1 MMDLQHMSSGQKNEY
16 KALMAIALQYKREF
30 SAPKVVAK
38 GKGEVAEKIIH
49 IAKKNNI
56 DIRRDPQLI
65 AILSALE
72 VDDYI
77 PFEAYAAVSGIL
89 AYIYKKNAS
98 LR

>member
-1 MMDLQHMSSGQKNEY
+1 MTELQHMNSVQKAEY
-16 KALMAIALQYKREF
+16 KKLIAIALEYKKEF
-30 SAPKVVAK
+30 SAPKVTAK
-38 GKGEVAEKIIH
+38 GKGEIAERILQ
-49 IAKKNNI
+49 IAKKHRVE
-56 DIRRDPQLI
+56 IRKDEQLI

-89 AYIYKKNAS
+89 AHIYKKNAA